1 MVSSDVLR
9 NKKFVVL
16 GAGPAGIG
24 AAWELY
30 KQGVRHI
37 TVIDKNDRVGGL
49 ARTVR
54 FHGYYFDMGPHR
66 FLTKYQ
72 EVEDLWREMLGEDLL
87 VRPRHTRVYYRG
99 RFFAYPLRMGNA
111 LWNLGPWQSFLAG
124 ISFAKAQVLWRNKEP
139 KNFAEWTTKTFGN
152 RISKAFFRDYTRK
165 VWGIGAEEVGIDWAG
180 QRIKALSFK
189 DVLGE
194 KLKQFFSRQKVEDI
208 GRQFLYPRY
217 GAGMFY
223 EAVQKRLEK
232 EGVIFRLGVNVT
244 AVEHDRGRIVA
255 VSGADASGD
264 QVRVEADICIS
275 SIPSNQFIGALC
287 PAVPE
292 SVLAL
297 TKAMRFRAHIA
308 VNMIVKRK
316 DLFPDS
322 WFYIQSTA
330 YRIARIGSYGVFS
343 PDMLADPETSAIGIE
358 MYCTAGDDFWQKSDD
373 EIISLTLGEMS
384 ALGFMDKSEFGGA
397 FVVRHADA
405 YPMFYFGHREAFAH
419 VRKYLESI
427 SNLQVIGRAGMYK
440 YKDQDHALY
449 TGMLTVR
456 NVFGETNDVW
466 GLGEEK
472 EFFEERAVS
481 KNTDSGK

>member
-1 MVSSDVLR
+1 MSQDLKDKR
-9 NKKFVVL
+9 FVVL

-30 KQGVRHI
+30 KQGAKHI

-72 EVEDLWREMLGEDLL
+72 EVEDLWRDMLGDDLL

-111 LWNLGPWQSFLAG
+111 LWNLGVWQSFLAG
-124 ISFAKAQVLWRNKEP
+124 ISFTKAQILWRNREP

-189 DVLGE
+189 DILGE
-194 KLKQFFSRQKVEDI
+194 KLKQLFSRQKVEDI

-232 EGVIFRLGVNVT
+232 EGVVFHLGIDVT
-244 AVEHDRGRIVA
+244 TVEHNDGRIVA
-255 VSGADASGD
+255 VSGTKVGGALM
-264 QVRVEADICIS
+264 RVEADVCVS
-275 SIPSNQFIGALC
+275 SIPSNQFIASLR
-287 PAVPE
+287 PNISQE
-292 SVLAL
+292 DLEL

-322 WFYIQSTA
+322 WFYIQSTE

-358 MYCTAGDDFWQKSDD
+358 MYCTAGDDFWQKSDN
-373 EIISLTLGEMS
+373 EIIALTLGEMI
-384 ALGFMDKSEFGGA
+384 ALGFMHESEFGGA

-405 YPMFYFGHREAFAH
+405 YPMFYFGYREEFAKIK
-419 VRKYLESI
+419 KYLETYE
-427 SNLQVIGRAGMYK
+427 NLWVIGRAGMYK

-449 TGMLTVR
+449 TGMLTAR
-456 NVFGETNDVW
+456 NIFGGAEDVW

-472 EFFEERAVS
+472 EFFEERIVS
-481 KNTDSGK
+481 KGEKVKK